1 MKLPLACWRERSRE
15 RWIVEEIPM
24 QGKATIADH
33 PLHPMFV
40 GFPIGFFGAVLVSD
54 IISIWGNPAF
64 WPHVSVWLIAFGVI
78 GALVAAVFG
87 FTDYF
92 TAPMSAAAKRTATTH
107 MILNLAV
114 VLLYAAAFWV
124 RYGNPTSTLGY
135 VLTYVG
141 LALLVVSGWYGGH
154 LVYVGMIGVKAPRET
169 TVEGRTVERMR
180 TPAERV

>member
-1 MKLPLACWRERSRE
+1 
-15 RWIVEEIPM
+15 
-24 QGKATIADH
+24 
-33 PLHPMFV
+33 
-40 GFPIGFFGAVLVSD
+40 
-54 IISIWGNPAF
+54 
-64 WPHVSVWLIAFGVI
+64 
-78 GALVAAVFG
+78 
-87 FTDYF
+87 
-92 TAPMSAAAKRTATTH
+92 
-107 MILNLAV
+107 
-114 VLLYAAAFWV
+114 V